1 MQNIAWWC
9 QQMFCFQKF
18 VDNIQPCFVFTPYPP
33 IIWIFT
39 EGEGDGIESR
49 LPFKI
54 FSTLSV
60 CKFCPILTPSPLL
73 IVDVLYG

>member
-1 MQNIAWWC
+1 MSTNFYFQTFVNNA
-9 QQMFCFQKF
+9 QQYFA
-18 VDNIQPCFVFTPYPP
+18 ITPEASFP

-54 FSTLSV
+54 FKGVKIKTRESHG
-60 CKFCPILTPSPLL
+60 F
-73 IVDVLYG
+73 